1 VAREGFQRELD
12 ELVGEILDLGHE
24 VEEAMDVMVTALE
37 RHDAAAAQRI
47 LGADLRYKE
56 RGGDIGEAALLL
68 QVRQAPVASDLRL
81 IYVAH
86 DVSNHLVRTGTL
98 TEHICRAVV
107 ETAEAGRD
115 ADLDAALLEMAR
127 TAREVFRDG
136 LEIFESRDIERA
148 RDLEALDDRVDLL
161 YSEAM
166 SLVASPAAGTEGSPE
181 WRVRAALMVH
191 YLERI
196 ADHGV
201 DIGAATV
208 FLVSGERMESA
219 LHQYRDRRLDHED
232 G

>member
-1 VAREGFQRELD
+1 MAREGFQRELD

-37 RHDAAAAQRI
+37 RHDVAAAQRI

-86 DVSNHLVRTGTL
+86 DVSNHLVRAGTL
-98 TEHICRAVV
+98 CEHICKAV
-107 ETAEAGRD
+107 AESAGSERD
-115 ADLDAALLEMAR
+115 ADLDSALLEMAR
-127 TAREVFRDG
+127 VARDVFRDG
-136 LEIFESRDIERA
+136 LEIFEARDIERA

-166 SLVASPAAGTEGSPE
+166 SLVANPAVGSAGSPD

>member
-1 VAREGFQRELD
+1 MAREAFQREMD
-12 ELVGEILDLGHE
+12 ELVGEILGLGHE
-24 VEEAMDVMVTALE
+24 VEEALDLMVGALE
-37 RHDAAAAQRI
+37 RHDVAAAKKI

-56 RGGDIGEAALLL
+56 RGGDIGEQCLLL

-98 TEHICRAVV
+98 CEHVCRAIA
-107 ETAEAGRD
+107 ETGEDERAS
-115 ADLDAALLEMAR
+115 DLDAALVEMAR
-127 TAREVFRDG
+127 AARDVFRDG
-136 LEIFESRDIERA
+136 LEIFESRDMDRA
-148 RDLEALDDRVDLL
+148 RDLEAMDDRVDLL

-166 SLVASPAAGTEGSPE
+166 SLVANPTVDGGGSPE
-181 WRVRAALMVH
+181 WRIRAALMVH